1 MNKMNYRIALQ
12 SKKMLTD
19 ALIKLMA
26 TDDYSKITITQICK
40 EADLSR
46 RTFYRLYK
54 TKEDIL
60 NEYMALLTTS
70 FLEKIKESKPK
81 HYPEVAAV
89 YFSFWQEHID
99 FLKLLKRNML
109 LDTLYNMAKKVAP
122 SIFQIV
128 KPTIKSNEKI
138 LEFALSYSIGGLYG
152 MLIRWVEG
160 DMKPSPEELT
170 DILKQTINIAAL

>member
-1 MNKMNYRIALQ
+1 MNRMNYRIALQ

-26 TDDYSKITITQICK
+26 TDDYSKITITQICQ
-40 EADLSR
+40 EANLSR

-54 TKEDIL
+54 TKDDIL
-60 NEYMALLTTS
+60 NEHMALLATS
-70 FLEKIKESKPK
+70 FIEKIKKSKPT

-89 YFSFWQEHID
+89 YFSFWQKHMD
-99 FLKLLKRNML
+99 LLKLLKRNML
-109 LDTLYNMAKKVAP
+109 LDTLYNIANKVAP

-138 LEFALSYSIGGLYG
+138 LEFALSYSIGGLNG
-152 MLIRWVEG
+152 MLIRWVED
-160 DMKPSPEELT
+160 DMKLSPEELT
-170 DILKQTINIAAL
+170 NILKQTLKIAAV